1 MDELILEEINMFLE
15 AAWSG
20 MQIAVAY
27 DMLRILR
34 RIVKHRDWI
43 VTIEDYLF
51 WIVTGI
57 MIFAMIF
64 QWNDGIVRGYVI
76 LTLFLGA
83 YLYHAAF
90 SEWLVKYIS
99 KILNFILTIVLKKP
113 LKCFRIILTR
123 IFKVLMMPF
132 RRLVVW
138 VKTLFKGV
146 KRNYGKYHDKK
157 EKKGKARCA
166 GN

>member
-1 MDELILEEINMFLE
+1 MDERILEEINMFLE

-20 MQIAVAY
+20 MLIAVAY
-27 DMLRILR
+27 DVLRILR
-34 RIVKHRDWI
+34 RIVKHRDWL

-57 MIFAMIF
+57 LVFAMIF

-76 LTLFLGA
+76 VTLFFGA

-90 SEWLVKYIS
+90 GEFLVRYIS

-113 LKCFRIILTR
+113 LKCFRIVVTR
-123 IFKVLMMPF
+123 ILKVLVIPF

-138 VKTLFKGV
+138 AKTLFKGV
-146 KRNYGKYHDKK
+146 KRSYGKYHDKK
-157 EKKGKARCA
+157 EKKGKTRCA
-166 GN
+166 GD